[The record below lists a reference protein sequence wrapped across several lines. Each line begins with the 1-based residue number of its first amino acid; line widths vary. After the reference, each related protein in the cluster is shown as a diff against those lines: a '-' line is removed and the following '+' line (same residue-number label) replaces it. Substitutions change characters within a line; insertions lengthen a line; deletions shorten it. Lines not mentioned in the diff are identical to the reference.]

1 MKPKVLVD
9 ICRILIHG
17 GISAS
22 HGDPALLGMTS
33 LPLAC
38 HTVLFKHTA
47 PNLYDYRL
55 KVCKIVYQPRY

>member
-22 HGDPALLGMTS
+22 HGDPALLGMTNPHS
-33 LPLAC
+33 AAREAVLPTKNTLPLI
-38 HTVLFKHTA
+38 FMII
-47 PNLYDYRL
+47 D
-55 KVCKIVYQPRY
+55 

>member
-1 MKPKVLVD
+1 MGTRHFSVRRLF
-9 ICRILIHG
+9 
-17 GISAS
+17 
-22 HGDPALLGMTS
+22 
-33 LPLAC
+33 PLAR